1 MNNTSVAQ
9 SSLKHTW
16 KLMVERGIINEKPLR
31 PIILRSWQRSKTLD
45 PLNVS
50 KTLSRP

>member
-31 PIILRSWQRSKTLD
+31 PIIQALG
-45 PLNVS
+45 
-50 KTLSRP
+50 